1 MSEPVHSLHS
11 DVLGVLGERIAWGEY
26 PPGEVLTLAGLGQEL
41 GVSRTVV
48 REVVRVLESLG
59 MVVSRRRVGITV
71 RPVTSWQVLDRRV
84 IGWRLTGP
92 DRDRQL
98 FSLTELRMA
107 VEPTAA
113 RLAASRAPAP
123 EAQQLVDLAQIMR
136 ELGEAGRGRD
146 EAYLRADVDYHAMM
160 LRLSGNEMLLALAD
174 AVEAVLVGRHEL
186 GLTPSRPAQQ
196 AMVHHEAAAQAVVAG
211 DQETA
216 EHHARAMVTT
226 VSREVDAQSQEG

>member
-26 PPGEVLTLAGLGQEL
+26 APGKVLTLAGLGQEL

-71 RPVTSWQVLDRRV
+71 RAVAGWRVLDSRV
-84 IGWRLTGP
+84 IQWRLSGP

-113 RLAASRAPAP
+113 RLAASRAPAA
-123 EAQQLVDLAQIMR
+123 EAQRLVELASTMR
-136 ELGEAGRGRD
+136 DLGEAGRGRG
-146 EAYLRADVDYHAMM
+146 EAYLRADIDYHAML
-160 LRLSGNEMLLALAD
+160 LRLSGNEMLLAQAD
-174 AVEAVLVGRHEL
+174 AVEAVLEGRHRL
-186 GLTPSRPAQQ
+186 GLTPSRPAEH
-196 AMVHHEAAAQAVVAG
+196 AMAHHEGAARAVVAG
-211 DQETA
+211 DPSAA

-226 VSREVDAQSQEG
+226 VSREVGAQSREG